1 MEFETRLAT
10 RAAQV
15 EELLRVA
22 VATWRQSETNP
33 PELFEAAEA
42 ALLAGG
48 KRLRPSLV
56 LETARLCGLKSEA
69 EEKACEAAAVA
80 LEAIHCF
87 SLIHD
92 DLPALDDSDT
102 RRGSPS
108 LHKQYGEATAL
119 LAGDWLL
126 LQGLAHVQ
134 KGQGS
139 CLELT
144 QVLSGATAAMIAG
157 QAQEMQTPPKS
168 EAAWLAIAQ
177 GKTCALFMAACE
189 SGAVSAEAD
198 SPTRALLGEFGRNFG
213 ICFQLLDDI
222 HDFEKDCRA
231 DPPTNFAVL
240 FGRGRTKELLAERL
254 AHARQNLGLLKL
266 DSTQTEFHNSALAWL
281 EEKLEENATA

>member
-22 VATWRQSETNP
+22 VAAWRQSETNP

-56 LETARLCGLKSEA
+56 LETARLCVLKSEA

-189 SGAVSAEAD
+189 LGAVSAGAD

-266 DSTQTEFHNSALAWL
+266 DSTQTEFHHSALAWL
-281 EEKLEENATA
+281 EESWNKS